1 MHEDRR
7 AHRERLAVWEPTNE
21 SGGGRTPPRPPSPRS
36 RDPKG
41 PGGTAICFMYRNCFE
56 LDDDDELDPL
66 ELPPSLAPRRD
77 AWRTASGVGGDEHD
91 SEVAS
96 MHEEMRAFAGAHARQ
111 ERTQHPA
118 GGEAAGSRMEASR
131 KPRLNEHYA
140 GQCRNAASEWQIHD
154 VSDAIAQLQSIEAVR
169 VFESMRTAACLHG
182 TLDVLLRHAAPSGSS
197 SQHAA
202 RGAINLQ
209 AAAQVH
215 LQQRAAQMA
224 ASLKADTSRWAL
236 HGASEE
242 QLADACSAL
251 TQILDE
257 GKPKSA
263 HGNEN
268 SAWRHWLSFCV
279 TFNTDPWRNNPA
291 SLSAEGRERETVTLA
306 LAFTHIY
313 ERMSNRPGR
322 KFPPKPQSALQVL
335 RTVRRMHARLG
346 IEMVPLTLVT
356 RLVHALN
363 RRYVARYG
371 IDSLQPQ
378 RVEPLTNTLI
388 QSIMS
393 EEMNGVR
400 VGSETVD
407 WSSRRWK
414 SVRSLW
420 ATLAQTGF
428 RRDEVS
434 LAAGETLNGSKMS
447 RASVRYRIGGVDR
460 ATTPSAAE
468 LKKMKAG
475 DFVLLIPAT
484 CKTDQVGLEWGQKPI
499 WLPFSA
505 TAAVCAARELR
516 DIELAWPVAD
526 GEQRARTPLFTDGAG
541 RALVSSK
548 LNELLRNMLVA
559 SGQVSRERAQ
569 VYTLHSFRRYLACA
583 LLASKADSFTI
594 MALLRWKTDESLKVY
609 ADFNPSTYGG
619 WLTAAGGADISSI
632 RTRNLPRTDFLDL
645 ATTQERYDHQLQQA
659 AERANATAPADDEV
673 DHRIED
679 CSDDEADDER
689 EQPAPRPPQL
699 PATRAGGGARR
710 RGSELLHREPEP
722 KRTRTAAQP
731 KPSKVRVGRRS
742 YEVSQDDRRGL
753 VGCDVDMPNEAWGGR
768 YADGGSTQTR
778 VLHHAPL
785 ASGDGSDAY
794 ICEAEGVKYL
804 FRASDVEAASTASA

>member
-1 MHEDRR
+1 
-7 AHRERLAVWEPTNE
+7 
-21 SGGGRTPPRPPSPRS
+21 
-36 RDPKG
+36 
-41 PGGTAICFMYRNCFE
+41 MYRNCFDWE
-56 LDDDDELDPL
+56 EDDELDPL

-77 AWRTASGVGGDEHD
+77 TWRNAGSFGGDEHD
-91 SEVAS
+91 TEVAS
-96 MHEEMRAFAGAHARQ
+96 MHDEMRAFASAHAQQ

-118 GGEAAGSRMEASR
+118 GGEAAGSRKEASR
-131 KPRLNEHYA
+131 KPQLNEHYA
-140 GQCRNAASEWQIHD
+140 GQNRNAASEWQQHD
-154 VSDAIAQLQSIEAVR
+154 IDDAITQLQSVEAVR
-169 VFESMRTAACLHG
+169 TFESRRTAACLHG
-182 TLDVLLRHAAPSGSS
+182 TLEVLLGQAAPTGSS
-197 SQHAA
+197 SQHSAH
-202 RGAINLQ
+202 GALRLQ
-209 AAAQVH
+209 PAVQVH

-236 HGASEE
+236 QGASEE
-242 QLADACSAL
+242 QLLDACSAL

-279 TFNTDPWRNNPA
+279 KFSTDPWRNNPA
-291 SLSAEGRERETVTLA
+291 SMSSEGRERETVTLA

-378 RVEPLTNTLI
+378 RVEPLTNELI
-388 QSIMS
+388 QSIISDAMD
-393 EEMNGVR
+393 GTK

-414 SVRSLW
+414 SVRALW

-428 RRDEVS
+428 RRDEIS
-434 LAAGETLNGSKMS
+434 LAEGETLNGSKMS

-460 ATTPSAAE
+460 PSTPSAAE
-468 LKKMKAG
+468 LNKMKTG

-505 TAAVCAARELR
+505 TATICAARELR

-541 RALVSSK
+541 RALVSSR
-548 LNELLRNMLVA
+548 LNALLRNMLVA
-559 SGQVSRERAQ
+559 SGRVTRERAQ

-619 WLTAAGGADISSI
+619 WLTAAGSADISSI
-632 RTRNLPRTDFLDL
+632 RTRNLPRTDYLDL
-645 ATTQERYDHQLQQA
+645 AATQERYDHQLQQA
-659 AERANATAPADDEV
+659 AERANATAPADD
-673 DHRIED
+673 DIDYHIED
-679 CSDDEADDER
+679 CSDDEVDNEPQQHAPQPPKPPAAQLGEER
-689 EQPAPRPPQL
+689 
-699 PATRAGGGARR
+699 RR
-710 RGSELLHREPEP
+710 RGSELLRREPVQ
-722 KRTRTAAQP
+722 KKTRAAAQP
-731 KPSKVRVGRRS
+731 KPVKVRAGRRS
-742 YEVSQDDRRGL
+742 YVISQTDPRALTGREIQ
-753 VGCDVDMPNEAWGGR
+753 MPNHAWGPS
-768 YADGGSTQTR
+768 YADGGSTATR
-778 VLHHAPL
+778 VLHHAPA
-785 ASGDGSDAY
+785 ASDDGTDAY
-794 ICEAEGVKYL
+794 ICEAEDCKYL
-804 FRASDVEAASTASA
+804 FRAAEVAAAAETTA